1 MLAWLGVGRCGL
13 NSTKKNLSRRF
24 FALSSVICH
33 SLSFVAR
40 KIKINNDN
48 LRVFPL
54 HFPFP
59 IPCCTLEKRRV
70 RKRRGACCS
79 IFSEVTHVLCSLKA
93 RGVID
98 TLRDFVLSDS
108 VFKGAQKQKC

>member
-40 KIKINNDN
+40 KIKINNAR
-48 LRVFPL
+48 LPP
-54 HFPFP
+54 PFP
-59 IPCCTLEKRRV
+59 IPHSLLYARKEKS
-70 RKRRGACCS
+70 A
-79 IFSEVTHVLCSLKA
+79 EKA
-93 RGVID
+93 WR
-98 TLRDFVLSDS
+98 LLFNFQRSYARPLFVESAECD
-108 VFKGAQKQKC
+108 